1 VQGAALARERDA
13 RPRRCAPRHAQK
25 LTGHLL
31 GRRLTLGLGE
41 RPRVVERAPRASLV
55 VRQRRRVEGYAR
67 AVERERHGHARVVR
81 TRASCSE
88 TRVERKQTTPPKYT
102 WLVSR
107 AFPQRVIFTRNIP
120 HSFEREDTGMMRD
133 DTTPPVVEKMSRASD
148 VMPQE
153 DALAY
158 ASKLTPSQR
167 MDVGGCYL
175 VRCVPC
181 GLCPVGLHYVCGGSA
196 LCWGCGTTP
205 FACCSLPMPF
215 VDPYFRSPK
224 RDFTVVVVDA
234 AKQTMAC
241 YPGERARDPCC
252 VWHKLI

>member
-1 VQGAALARERDA
+1 
-13 RPRRCAPRHAQK
+13 
-25 LTGHLL
+25 
-31 GRRLTLGLGE
+31 
-41 RPRVVERAPRASLV
+41 
-55 VRQRRRVEGYAR
+55 
-67 AVERERHGHARVVR
+67 
-81 TRASCSE
+81 
-88 TRVERKQTTPPKYT
+88 
-102 WLVSR
+102 
-107 AFPQRVIFTRNIP
+107 
-120 HSFEREDTGMMRD
+120 
-133 DTTPPVVEKMSRASD
+133 
-148 VMPQE
+148 MPQE

-215 VDPYFRSPK
+215 VDPYFRSLK